1 MLQPG
6 IQAPGSLH
14 VLDDTALKTKQC
26 ASECSCCI
34 THVLLLQVSDAV
46 SAVFG
51 GASFDV
57 LHLTVRQVSGIMTG
71 VGAGCCL
78 VWTLYAWWQ
87 CRQVLQQKN
96 AALGTTQTQP

>member
-1 MLQPG
+1 M
-6 IQAPGSLH
+6 
-14 VLDDTALKTKQC
+14 
-26 ASECSCCI
+26 
-34 THVLLLQVSDAV
+34 LLQVSDGI

-71 VGAGCCL
+71 VGGVCCL

-87 CRQVLQQKN
+87 CRKLALVMEAATSDPAQQ
-96 AALGTTQTQP
+96 AA

>member
-6 IQAPGSLH
+6 IHPLGSLH
-14 VLDDTALKTKQC
+14 ILDD
-26 ASECSCCI
+26 ASIEIKRRDMKLQKSPQ
-34 THVLLLQVSDAV
+34 LLLQVSDAV

-57 LHLTVRQVSGIMTG
+57 LHLSVRQVSGIMTG
-71 VGAGCCL
+71 VGGWCCL

-87 CRQVLQQKN
+87 CRQLFQQKN
-96 AALGTTQTQP
+96 AALGTVQTQP